1 MNKALHKK
9 LMIEQHEA
17 HCKSGCSKVPRKGR
31 AVPASHVGL
40 LVLLLLQ
47 TSLNGLSDYMT
58 LRTACEWFVTN
69 HFERMM

>member
-1 MNKALHKK
+1 MNRALQKK
-9 LMIEQHEA
+9 LMIEQREA
-17 HCKSGCSKVPRKGR
+17 HCESGCSNVLRKGR
-31 AVPASHVGL
+31 AVPAPHVAP